1 MVKGYGG
8 KKRLTVLL
16 EFPFK
21 CKPLSKRGED
31 ALLLSSL
38 EGPGEPEKHT
48 RLINASLSLYSNS
61 YAKPFMPQNT
71 V

>member
-48 RLINASLSLYSNS
+48 RAHTLSFDKYKIN
-61 YAKPFMPQNT
+61 
-71 V
+71 